1 MAEESETRKFFDRL
15 KDATANV
22 AQMTKEGVETLQVK
36 RELSQAYG
44 DLGRTTAD
52 LVDSGALSHPELT
65 EPVARIGELKAQLAA
80 ADEAEDETP
89 AEPESAPAEPESAP
103 AEPESAPAEPEG

>member
-1 MAEESETRKFFDRL
+1 MAEESEGRKFLDRL
-15 KDATANV
+15 KDATVNV

-52 LVDSGALSHPELT
+52 LVTSGAISHPELT
-65 EPVARIGELKAQLAA
+65 SSVARIDELKAQLAA
-80 ADEAEDETP
+80 AGEDEPEDAAAAAAPGDAPPPGDATP
-89 AEPESAPAEPESAP
+89 
-103 AEPESAPAEPEG
+103 PAEPEG